1 MFFLNNVANTFF
13 DPIFC
18 LFRYAPVDHNKW
30 VLTDEVNKNVMKA
43 DIVKVLNMVKHEE
56 TQLFMMDNKDMGE
69 LHHGFGGGLKNG
81 GDNESSDEEPEGG
94 EKNGENKKEEDGE
107 RGEEEYDEREPEEN
121 GEREEEQGSED
132 EAEEREE
139 EEVMVN
145 PVFEDG
151 ASEVSENAVFEDGV
165 SSEVSENPG
174 LQDGVSEEGEAA
186 MMME

>member
-1 MFFLNNVANTFF
+1 M
-13 DPIFC
+13 
-18 LFRYAPVDHNKW
+18 
-30 VLTDEVNKNVMKA
+30 LTDEVNKNVMKA

-81 GDNESSDEEPEGG
+81 GDEESSDEE
-94 EKNGENKKEEDGE
+94 KEE
-107 RGEEEYDEREPEEN
+107 RP
-121 GEREEEQGSED
+121 EREEEEEKEENGNDEAEKDEQGFGN

-151 ASEVSENAVFEDGV
+151 VSEAG
-165 SSEVSENPG
+165 
-174 LQDGVSEEGEAA
+174 EGEGVV
-186 MMME
+186 ME